1 MNRFILVTLFLFS
14 TSFLFA
20 THNRSGEI
28 TYIQTDDLT
37 IEATITTFTKT
48 SSIPADRD
56 SLTICWG
63 DESCEIVYRSN
74 GPNNNGEDL
83 GNDFKRNKYIISHSY
98 ADFGDYIIS
107 MTDPNRN
114 MSVLN
119 VNNGLSDNIPFHLET
134 EFTLTEEANS
144 SPIILQEPIDIAYLG
159 QPYLHALSAF
169 DVEGDSVAY
178 RLVTP
183 LMATGVFVTDY
194 AEVSE
199 IGAGDENV
207 LSFDETIGLLDW
219 STPQVEGEYNIAF
232 EILTYRDGVLNGR
245 IVRDMQILVLE
256 MPNLLCDIDTN
267 FGGNE
272 DVINVSVGD
281 IVNMEITAMDMD
293 VEQILT
299 LSSTSGLY
307 DFFSFP
313 ASFDVINQNEN
324 IVNAVFNWEVKQE
337 HIREH
342 PYQIVFKAKDEFGL
356 ANYAVRQFRVLGFL
370 DDTDDPNIADNFTI
384 YPNPATDKLVIK
396 AESEELSGGKYS
408 IWNAN
413 GRKIKNGIFSNT
425 TEHYID
431 IVTLPAGIYFV
442 RIEGE
447 VIGKFVRIKI

>member
-1 MNRFILVTLFLFS
+1 MKKLLLLFVTLFS

-48 SSIPADRD
+48 SSFAADRD

-63 DESCEIVYRSN
+63 DENCEIVHRSN
-74 GPNNNGEDL
+74 GPNNAGEDL
-83 GNDFKRNKYIISHSY
+83 GNDFKRNKYIIVHTY
-98 ADFGDYIIS
+98 AELGTYVIS

-134 EFTLTEEANS
+134 EFTLTMEANN
-144 SPIILQEPIDIAYLG
+144 SPVILQEPIDIAYLG
-159 QPYLHALSAF
+159 QPYLHVLNAF

-183 LMATGVFVTDY
+183 LMAAGVPVTNY
-194 AEVSE
+194 AEVTE
-199 IGAGDENV
+199 IGAGDENI

-219 STPQVEGEYNIAF
+219 SRPQVEGEYNIAF
-232 EILTYRDGVLNGR
+232 EILTYRDGILNSR
-245 IVRDMQILVLE
+245 TVRDMQILVLE

-281 IVNMEITAMDMD
+281 IVNMEITATDMD
-293 VEQILT
+293 AEQILT

-307 DFFSFP
+307 DYFSFP
-313 ASFDVINQNEN
+313 ASFDIINQNEN
-324 IVNAVFNWEVKQE
+324 TVNAVFNWEVKQE

-342 PYQIVFKAKDEFGL
+342 PYQIVFKARDEFGL
-356 ANYAVRQFRVLGFL
+356 ANYAVRRFRVLGFL
-370 DDTDDPNIADNFTI
+370 DDTDDPNIADSFTI
-384 YPNPATDKLVIK
+384 YPNPVADKLTIQT
-396 AESEELSGGKYS
+396 ESEDFSGRAYS
-408 IWNAN
+408 IWDLA
-413 GRKIKNGIFSNT
+413 GKKMKSGIFSNA

-431 IVTLPAGIYFV
+431 IVTLPEGIYFV
-442 RIEGE
+442 KIEE
-447 VIGKFVRIKI
+447 KVIGKFVRI

>member
-1 MNRFILVTLFLFS
+1 MNRFILVTLFLFL
-14 TSFLFA
+14 TSSLFA

-28 TYIQTDDLT
+28 TYIQTDDWT

-48 SSIPADRD
+48 SSTMADRD

-63 DESCEIVYRSN
+63 DENCEIVYRFN

-83 GNDFKRNKYIISHSY
+83 GNDFKRNKYIIVHTY
-98 ADFGDYIIS
+98 AELGTYVIS

-134 EFTLTEEANS
+134 EFTLTTEANN
-144 SPIILQEPIDIAYLG
+144 SPVILQEPIDIAYLG
-159 QPYLHALSAF
+159 QPYLHALNAF

-183 LMATGVFVTDY
+183 LMAAGVPVTNY
-194 AEVSE
+194 AEVTE
-199 IGAGDENV
+199 IGAGDENI

-232 EILTYRDGVLNGR
+232 EILTYREGILNSR
-245 IVRDMQILVLE
+245 TVRDMQILVLE
-256 MPNLLCDIDTN
+256 TPNLLCDINTN
-267 FGGNE
+267 FGSNE
-272 DVINVSVGD
+272 DVMNVSVGD
-281 IVNMEITAMDMD
+281 IVNMEITATDMD
-293 VEQILT
+293 SEQILT

-307 DFFSFP
+307 DFFAFP
-313 ASFDVINQNEN
+313 ASFDIINQNEN
-324 IVNAVFNWEVKQE
+324 TVNAVFNWEVKQE

-342 PYQIVFKAKDEFGL
+342 PYQLVFKARDEFGL

-370 DDTDDPNIADNFTI
+370 DDTDDPNIADSITI
-384 YPNPATDKLVIK
+384 YPNPAINRLIIKTDL
-396 AESEELSGGKYS
+396 EELRGSEYS
-408 IWNAN
+408 IWNIT
-413 GRKIKNGIFSNT
+413 GKKLKSGIFSNI

-431 IVTLPAGIYFV
+431 IVPLSKGIYFV
-442 RIEGE
+442 RIEGR
-447 VIGKFVRIKI
+447 VIGKFVRI